1 MMLWSLDNS
10 MDERCLPGPDC
21 SGGGRI
27 NKAPRPPETSE
38 TAMEKAHTY
47 TEAPVGKP
55 SSADDDFLR
64 IM

>member
-1 MMLWSLDNS
+1 